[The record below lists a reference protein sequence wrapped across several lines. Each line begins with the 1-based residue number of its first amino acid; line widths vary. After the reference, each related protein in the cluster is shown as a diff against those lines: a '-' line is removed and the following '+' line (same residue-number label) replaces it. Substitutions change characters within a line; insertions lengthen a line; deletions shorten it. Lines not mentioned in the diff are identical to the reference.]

1 MMSTVQEIA
10 FSFSSSAE
18 RQHQF
23 QEKLKETPA
32 SQVQN
37 GKTSEAAN
45 TLRDSLGCND
55 DHADALCTFKLSFD
69 VILKA
74 LEVLHNMQ
82 DSKAR
87 RFIKQTSPG

>member
-37 GKTSEAAN
+37 GKTS
-45 TLRDSLGCND
+45 
-55 DHADALCTFKLSFD
+55 
-69 VILKA
+69 
-74 LEVLHNMQ
+74 
-82 DSKAR
+82 
-87 RFIKQTSPG
+87 